1 MKTGFVGLIG
11 RPNVGKSTLI
21 NTLIGEKIAIV
32 SKKPQTTRNII
43 KGIYN
48 DSDSQIV
55 FVDTPGIHKPNHKL
69 GTYLNKQ
76 AYYTIDDNDVLLFL
90 VSAKE
95 EWGRGDDF
103 VLERL
108 KITGKPI
115 ILVINKI
122 DLITKEEL
130 YLKIASIKDKYD
142 FKAIVPIS
150 VMRNDNVDRLI
161 KVIKEELNEGPI
173 YYDQDEYTTRSVKF
187 LVAEIIREKIFN
199 LTEKEIPH
207 GTTVMVEAFERS
219 GNSYVIN
226 ASIIVDRAS
235 IKKIIVGA
243 HGSMIKEIGIEARKD
258 IEALLNK
265 KVYLDLFVKV
275 IPKWRDKDQYL
286 SEFGFEDFKENE

>member
-48 DSDSQIV
+48 GSDSQIV

-150 VMRNDNVDRLI
+150 AMRNDNVDRLI

>member
-150 VMRNDNVDRLI
+150 AMRNDNVDRLI

-286 SEFGFEDFKENE
+286 SESGFEDFKENE

>member
-43 KGIYN
+43 KGIYH

-55 FVDTPGIHKPNHKL
+55 FVHTPGIHKPNHKL

-130 YLKIASIKDKYD
+130 YLKIDSIKDKYD

-150 VMRNDNVDRLI
+150 AMRNDNVDRLI

>member
-150 VMRNDNVDRLI
+150 AMRNDNVDRLI

-243 HGSMIKEIGIEARKD
+243 HGAMIKEIGIEARKD

>member
-130 YLKIASIKDKYD
+130 YLKIDSIKDKYD

-150 VMRNDNVDRLI
+150 AMRNDNVDRLI

-207 GTTVMVEAFERS
+207 GTTVLFEAFERS

>member
-150 VMRNDNVDRLI
+150 AMRNDNVDRLI

-235 IKKIIVGA
+235 IKKIIIGA

>member
-1 MKTGFVGLIG
+1 M
-11 RPNVGKSTLI
+11 
-21 NTLIGEKIAIV
+21 
-32 SKKPQTTRNII
+32 
-43 KGIYN
+43 
-48 DSDSQIV
+48 
-55 FVDTPGIHKPNHKL
+55 
-69 GTYLNKQ
+69 
-76 AYYTIDDNDVLLFL
+76 
-90 VSAKE
+90 
-95 EWGRGDDF
+95 
-103 VLERL
+103 
-108 KITGKPI
+108 
-115 ILVINKI
+115 
-122 DLITKEEL
+122 
-130 YLKIASIKDKYD
+130 YLKIDSIKDKYD

-150 VMRNDNVDRLI
+150 AMRNDNVDRLI

>member
-150 VMRNDNVDRLI
+150 AMRNDNVDRLI

-235 IKKIIVGA
+235 IKKIIIGA
-243 HGSMIKEIGIEARKD
+243 HGAMIKEIGIEARKD

>member
-1 MKTGFVGLIG
+1 M
-11 RPNVGKSTLI
+11 
-21 NTLIGEKIAIV
+21 
-32 SKKPQTTRNII
+32 
-43 KGIYN
+43 
-48 DSDSQIV
+48 
-55 FVDTPGIHKPNHKL
+55 
-69 GTYLNKQ
+69 NKQ

-130 YLKIASIKDKYD
+130 YLKIDSIKDKYD

-150 VMRNDNVDRLI
+150 AMRNDNVDRLI

>member
-1 MKTGFVGLIG
+1 M
-11 RPNVGKSTLI
+11 I

-150 VMRNDNVDRLI
+150 AMRNDNVDRLI

>member
-150 VMRNDNVDRLI
+150 AMRNDNVDRLI

-235 IKKIIVGA
+235 IKKIIVGS
-243 HGSMIKEIGIEARKD
+243 HGAMIKEIGIEARKD

>member
-130 YLKIASIKDKYD
+130 YLKIVSIKDKYD

-150 VMRNDNVDRLI
+150 AMRNDNVDHLI

-226 ASIIVDRAS
+226 ASIIVDRTS
-235 IKKIIVGA
+235 IKKIIVGS
-243 HGSMIKEIGIEARKD
+243 HGSMIKEIGVEARKD

>member
-130 YLKIASIKDKYD
+130 YLKIVSIKDKYD

-150 VMRNDNVDRLI
+150 AMRNDNVDHLI

-226 ASIIVDRAS
+226 ASIIVDRTS
-235 IKKIIVGA
+235 IKKIIVGS
-243 HGSMIKEIGIEARKD
+243 HGSMIKEIGVEARKD
-258 IEALLNK
+258 IETLLNK

>member
-122 DLITKEEL
+122 DLITKEE

-150 VMRNDNVDRLI
+150 AMRNDNVDRLI